1 MGKVIVYEYVTLDG
15 VVEAPE
21 KWQFPYLGPD
31 VAEAIKSQISDADA
45 ILLGRVT
52 YDIFA
57 ASWPTRTNNE
67 FGVADKLNS
76 APKYVVSSTLENPDW
91 NNTTLIKENVP
102 EEIARLKQQYGG
114 NIAILGS
121 AALVQS
127 LMGRELIDEYRL
139 MVYPI
144 VLGSG
149 NRLFPEGT
157 NLALRLVEA
166 KAFTSGVLLLRYQ
179 PGGR

>member
-21 KWQFPYLGPD
+21 TWQFPYVSSD
-31 VAEAIKSQISDADA
+31 VAETIQLQIAEVDA

-57 ASWPTRTNNE
+57 ASWPTRTHNE

-76 APKYVVSSTLENPDW
+76 APKYVVSSTLEKPDW

-102 EEIARLKQQYGG
+102 EEIARLKQQSGG

-127 LMGRELIDEYRL
+127 LMGGEFIDEYQL
-139 MVYPI
+139 MAYPI

-149 NRLFPEGT
+149 KRLSQRGSIW
-157 NLALRLVEA
+157 L
-166 KAFTSGVLLLRYQ
+166 
-179 PGGR
+179 